1 MSAEIIS
8 TIAEAGALALIAFA
22 LWCLH
27 QRLRALETPSSK
39 PDGRRPA
46 IATAVAFPMSSIR
59 RNVFGGTQSAFAQIA
74 GVTQATV
81 SRWERGELEPSREEM
96 ARIRSAAHERG
107 IAWDDR
113 WFFEPAPAA
122 AQAVAS

>member
-1 MSAEIIS
+1 MGP
-8 TIAEAGALALIAFA
+8 IAHIRKHILGA
-22 LWCLH
+22 
-27 QRLRALETPSSK
+27 
-39 PDGRRPA
+39 
-46 IATAVAFPMSSIR
+46 
-59 RNVFGGTQSAFAQIA
+59 TQTAFAQIA

-113 WFFEPAPAA
+113 WFFEPAPVAA
-122 AQAVAS
+122 PQAVAS

>member
-1 MSAEIIS
+1 MIVY
-8 TIAEAGALALIAFA
+8 ALLGM
-22 LWCLH
+22 H
-27 QRLRALETPSSK
+27 QRLRALEGASSK

-46 IATAVAFPMSSIR
+46 IVTDVAFPMYRIR
-59 RNVFGGTQSAFAQIA
+59 RNVFGGTQTAFAQIA

-113 WFFEPAPAA
+113 WFFEPAPVAA
-122 AQAVAS
+122 PQAVAS